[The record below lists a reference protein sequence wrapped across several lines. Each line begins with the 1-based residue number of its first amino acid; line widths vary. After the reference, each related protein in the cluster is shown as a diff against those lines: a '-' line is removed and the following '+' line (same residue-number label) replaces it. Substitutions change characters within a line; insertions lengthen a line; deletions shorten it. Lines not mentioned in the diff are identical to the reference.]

1 MITVT
6 HKIHFTRGTAGRCR
20 ATTVRPKPKPEVTP
34 RIPRIA
40 KLVALA
46 IRFDRLLRDGTV
58 GDQSDLARLSHVSQP
73 RMTQIMNLNHLAPDI
88 QEELLFLPCVTVGKD
103 PINEKMLRPIAFEI
117 DWQKQR
123 DMWTRLKS
131 QGQAT

>member
-6 HKIHFTRGTAGRCR
+6 HKIQFTRGTAGRCR
-20 ATTVRPKPKPEVTP
+20 VSTAKPKPKPEATP

-46 IRFDRLLRDGTV
+46 IRFDRLVRNGTV
-58 GDQSDLARLSHVSQP
+58 SDQSDLARLSHVSQP
-73 RMTQIMNLNHLAPDI
+73 RMSQIMNLNYLAPDI
-88 QEELLFLPCVTVGKD
+88 QEELLFLPCVTAGKD
-103 PINEKMLRPIAFEI
+103 PINEKILRPLASEI

-123 DMWTRLKS
+123 EMWTRLKS
-131 QGQAT
+131 Q